1 MNFPE
6 VASLHLLKD
15 LLIPSSSDGVRRAR
29 GPPGLN
35 RSNEYKPQLGAVAQ
49 YATKP
54 EPHNRNSCSKNSSF
68 NRFIELCSKRSIAST
83 VLLRLRKA
91 ALIGL
96 ETPLHT
102 SRKMRQPNSKK
113 GDNCWIES
121 FTGEAVGGTTMSEG
135 GSVGS
140 VVETT
145 CNGSESFG
153 RMSSPLR
160 DEPFNDETPVENP
173 SVLEES

>member
-1 MNFPE
+1 M
-6 VASLHLLKD
+6 
-15 LLIPSSSDGVRRAR
+15 AR
-29 GPPGLN
+29 
-35 RSNEYKPQLGAVAQ
+35 
-49 YATKP
+49 
-54 EPHNRNSCSKNSSF
+54 
-68 NRFIELCSKRSIAST
+68 T
-83 VLLRLRKA
+83 VLLKLRKA

-113 GDNCWIES
+113 GDNCWMES
-121 FTGEAVGGTTMSEG
+121 FNGVVCSGIEVSG
-135 GSVGS
+135 GSSGGS

-153 RMSSPLR
+153 IMSSPLR
-160 DEPFNDETPVENP
+160 DEPSNDETPVENP